1 MHFSN
6 MKHKYC
12 SLLFI
17 AFSIFVSSSIS
28 AQYTFTESTKVA
40 CTPIKN
46 QQRTG
51 TCWSFATSSFLE
63 SELARMGK
71 GEIDLSEMYVVRSI
85 YNDKAKNYM
94 LRQGKANFS
103 QGSLA
108 HDLINIVKKAG
119 VMPES
124 VYDGKLSPDDL
135 HDHSEMEAGLKG
147 FLDGV
152 RTQKRYSKNWQKA
165 FNGVIDAY
173 MGEVPSEFEVDGK
186 TYTPTAYAEALGI
199 NTEDYIS
206 ITSFTHHPFGESFI
220 LEVPDNYSNGS
231 FYNVP
236 LDDLM
241 ASIDQALAQ
250 GYSVAWDGD
259 VSEKGFS
266 SKEGLAILP
275 EEISD
280 EMFEAPVKE
289 IEVTQSLRQDA
300 FENLSTTDDHLMH
313 IVGSAKDQNGTKY
326 YLIKN
331 SWGERGEMK
340 GFLYMSE
347 AYMRM
352 KTVFV
357 MMHEDVL
364 SFEIGE

>member
-1 MHFSN
+1 MQFRN
-6 MKHKYC
+6 IKQKY
-12 SLLFI
+12 SHLLFI
-17 AFSIFVSSSIS
+17 VLILFVSSSLS
-28 AQYTFTESTKVA
+28 AQYTFTELNSVA

-85 YNDKAKNYM
+85 YQDKARNYM

-108 HDLINIVKKAG
+108 HDLINIVKKSG
-119 VMPES
+119 VMPEAA
-124 VYDGKLSPDDL
+124 YDGKLNPEDSY
-135 HDHSEMEAGLKG
+135 DHSEMEAGLKG
-147 FLDGV
+147 YLDGV
-152 RTQKRYSKNWQKA
+152 RTQSTYSKNWNKA
-165 FNGVIDAY
+165 FNGILDAY
-173 MGEVPSEFEVDGK
+173 MGEVPSEFEIEGK
-186 TYTPTAYAEALGI
+186 LFTPSSYANYLGI
-199 NTEDYIS
+199 NPEDYVS
-206 ITSFTHHPFGESFI
+206 ITSFSHHPFGTSFI
-220 LEVPDNYSNGS
+220 LEIPDNYSNGS
-231 FYNVP
+231 FYNMP
-236 LDDLM
+236 LDELM
-241 ASIDQALAQ
+241 TSIDQALEQ

-275 EEISD
+275 VEITE
-280 EMFEAPVKE
+280 EMFEAPVEE
-289 IEVTQSLRQDA
+289 ISVTQALRQEA

-313 IVGSAKDQNGTKY
+313 IVGSAKDQNGKKY

-340 GFLYMSE
+340 GYLYMSE

-357 MMHEDVL
+357 MMHKDVL
-364 SFEIGE
+364 SVEVEE